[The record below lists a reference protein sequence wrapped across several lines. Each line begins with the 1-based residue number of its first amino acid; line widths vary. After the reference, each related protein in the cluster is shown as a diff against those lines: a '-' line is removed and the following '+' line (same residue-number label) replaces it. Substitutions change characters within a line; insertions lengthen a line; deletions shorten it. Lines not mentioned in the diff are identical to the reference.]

1 MLDVNSPHFG
11 YVLASYVLSAAVLI
25 GLVVWTFMKKRR
37 LESEA
42 SRFTSPDE

>member
-1 MLDVNSPHFG
+1 MLDVTSPHFG

-25 GLVVWTFMKKRR
+25 GLVVWTFMKKHR